1 MEQAGRRFA
10 ACKLV
15 LHPEKTKIVYCKD
28 ANRRGDSPNQS
39 FGFLG
44 FMFRARKTMWQGS
57 TPAHG
62 FMPAA
67 STRALAS
74 IGRTI
79 RRWTLHH
86 HSDKSLQN
94 LAETYNPY
102 IQGWIN
108 Y

>member
-1 MEQAGRRFA
+1 
-10 ACKLV
+10 V
-15 LHPEKTKIVYCKD
+15 
-28 ANRRGDSPNQS
+28 
-39 FGFLG
+39 
-44 FMFRARKTMWQGS
+44 ARKY
-57 TPAHG
+57 PAHG

-67 STRALAS
+67 SPRALAS

-102 IQGWIN
+102 IQSWIN
-108 Y
+108 YYGQLLPDEIASDPKEDRSLCHPLGAPQI